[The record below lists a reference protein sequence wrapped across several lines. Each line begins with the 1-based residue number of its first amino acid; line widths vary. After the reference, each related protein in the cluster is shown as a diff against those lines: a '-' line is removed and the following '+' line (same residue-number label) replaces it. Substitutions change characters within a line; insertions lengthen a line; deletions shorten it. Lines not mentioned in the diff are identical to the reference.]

1 MIRRAVVVVALVWW
15 AALPAAAQTKNW
27 PSERPPRPLRAH
39 DVKFPPYA
47 FRTLPNGL
55 QVVAVSH
62 HEQPAVSLRLIVRA
76 GTAQDPENRP
86 GVASLLATLLDQGT
100 TTKSAEQIAQG
111 IDSIGGALG
120 TGAVSDLTFIN
131 AVVMKDSLGVGL
143 DFVSDIAQHPGFA
156 PEEID
161 RQRQQILSSLKVSY
175 DDPDY
180 LADMVFERLV
190 YGFNPYGRPQSGT
203 PATIASIGRD
213 DLVAFHRKWFG
224 PNNAILAIVGD
235 VSADEAFAG
244 AQRAFGNWRRAQA
257 DAPSFVDPPPPTRRL
272 VVIDRP
278 GAVQTEIR
286 VGNVGIPRKHD
297 DYMALDLA
305 VKILGGEGAN
315 RLHRVLRTE
324 RGLTYGASADMNGM
338 KQSGDIVAET
348 NTRSETT
355 GETLRLMVDEF
366 WRLIRDRVS
375 DRELSGAQDYLTGS
389 FPLTIETPS
398 QIATQVL
405 NAVFYGLDL
414 DELQTYRERVNG
426 VTAEDVQR
434 VARGYLHPDRL
445 TIVLVGDASAFLG
458 QLPRVGFDRF
468 ERIPLAEL
476 DLSSADLRR
485 PATAPVG
492 EVMPAAYRE
501 AAWTD
506 QGDTPEDL
514 VRKAIAAKG
523 GAERLRS
530 ITTVQAETSTRLE
543 TDQGPRTF
551 PAVTS
556 IQYPDRY
563 RIEAD
568 TPAGRLVQV
577 YADGAYWIQD
587 ARGVHDAPDAVRAEI
602 RAAVQ
607 RDLVPLLLEAA
618 SGRLRIAK
626 ARSDDPSLDAISVSA
641 PKRQP
646 VTVYVDP
653 STGLVAMERYD
664 APDASG
670 TVEERYSDY
679 RDVDGLKVAFKTTV
693 RRPGAPLVERSVLTF
708 RCNVPLSPSLF
719 LKPAS

>member
-1 MIRRAVVVVALVWW
+1 VIRRAVLVVALVW

-55 QVVAVSH
+55 QVIAVSH

-76 GTAQDPENRP
+76 GAAQDPENRP

-143 DFVSDIAQHPGFA
+143 DLVSDIAQHPGFA

-244 AQRAFGNWRRAQA
+244 AQRAFGNWGRAQA

-286 VGNVGIPRKHD
+286 VGNVGIPRTHD

-375 DRELSGAQDYLTGS
+375 DRELAGAQEYLTGS
-389 FPLTIETPS
+389 FPLIIETPS

-445 TIVLVGDASAFLG
+445 TIVLVGDASAFVG
-458 QLPRVGFDRF
+458 QLPGVGFDRF

-485 PATAPVG
+485 TATVPVG
-492 EVMPAAYRE
+492 GVMPAAYRE
-501 AAWTD
+501 AAWIG
-506 QGDTPEDL
+506 QGGTPEDL

-523 GAERLRS
+523 GAARLRS
-530 ITTVQAETSTRLE
+530 ITTVQVETSTRLE

-568 TPAGRLVQV
+568 TPAGQLVQV

-587 ARGVHDAPDAVRAEI
+587 ARGVHDAPESVRAEI

-618 SGRLRIAK
+618 SNRLRIAK
-626 ARSDDPSLDAISVSA
+626 ARSDDPSLEAISISA
-641 PKRQP
+641 PNRQP
-646 VTVYVDP
+646 VTVYVDR